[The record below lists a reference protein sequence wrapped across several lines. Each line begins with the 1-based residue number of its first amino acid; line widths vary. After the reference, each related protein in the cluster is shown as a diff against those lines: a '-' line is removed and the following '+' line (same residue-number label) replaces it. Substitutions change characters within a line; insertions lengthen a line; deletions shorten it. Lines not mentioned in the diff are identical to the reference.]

1 MDAKRPNTVDNERY
15 AERKG
20 TKYFGVMSDT
30 VYKHL
35 NENNLLPEEQMGFCM
50 RTGGARDQ
58 FLIDKTVAAK

>member
-1 MDAKRPNTVDNERY
+1 
-15 AERKG
+15 
-20 TKYFGVMSDT
+20 MSDT

-50 RTGGARDQ
+50 RTGRARDQ